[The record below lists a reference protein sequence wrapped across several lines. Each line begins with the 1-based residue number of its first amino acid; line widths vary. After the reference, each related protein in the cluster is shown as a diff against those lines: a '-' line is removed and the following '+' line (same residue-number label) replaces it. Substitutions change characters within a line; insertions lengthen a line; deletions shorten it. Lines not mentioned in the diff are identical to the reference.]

1 LTGKVVAKQF
11 TAMPDLTDTERQI
24 VELLSDG
31 PIQLD
36 HLSRLTERPVSDLMS
51 FLLAL
56 ELKGVVQE
64 LSGKRFALNAS
75 AK

>member
-1 LTGKVVAKQF
+1 
-11 TAMPDLTDTERQI
+11 M

-31 PIQLD
+31 PMQLD
-36 HLSRLTERPVSDLMS
+36 HLSRLTERPVADLMS

-56 ELKGVVQE
+56 ELKGIVQE

-75 AK
+75 TV